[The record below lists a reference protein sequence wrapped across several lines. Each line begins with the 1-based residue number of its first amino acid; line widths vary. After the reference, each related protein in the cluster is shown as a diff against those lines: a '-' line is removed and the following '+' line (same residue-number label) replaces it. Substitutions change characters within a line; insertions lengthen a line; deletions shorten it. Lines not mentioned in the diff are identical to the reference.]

1 MLHKDASGMYKT
13 SLFSDIGNLVHGF
26 SSRALGDGRT
36 PLGKSAIAQALLL
49 DETVMLQSKQIHSAT
64 VKVVSDAK
72 VMIVPEADGL
82 VTTVDS
88 GVALGV
94 RTADCTPIL
103 LVDPVAHVTAAV
115 HAGWRGT
122 AGEIVKHAVETMI
135 EKGARAANIRATIGP
150 HIGMC
155 CYSVDES
162 RVKIFTDKYPN
173 DPKVISKIGDTW
185 YLDIGWANYLQL
197 REAGL
202 TASHIDAPITCT
214 SCQITEFYSYRK
226 DTKESFGEMLG
237 IIGWKTV

>member
-13 SLFSDIGNLVHGF
+13 SLFSDIDNLVHGF
-26 SSRALGDGRT
+26 SSRSLGDGRT
-36 PLGKSAIAQALLL
+36 QLGKSAICAALVY
-49 DETVMLQSKQIHSAT
+49 DEKNILQSKQIHSAV
-64 VKVVSDAK
+64 VKVVSGDSES
-72 VMIVPEADGL
+72 VTPDADGL
-82 VTTVDS
+82 VAVGDS

-103 LVDPVAHVTAAV
+103 LVDPVTRVTSAV
-115 HAGWRGT
+115 HAGWRGS
-122 AGEIVKHAVETMI
+122 AGEIVAHAVETMV
-135 EKGARAANIRATIGP
+135 EKGANVSDIRATIGP

-173 DPKVISKIGDTW
+173 DPKVISRIGDKW
-185 YLDIGWANYLQL
+185 YLDIGWVNYMQL
-197 REAGL
+197 RNAGVRRE
-202 TASHIDAPITCT
+202 HIDAPIMCT
-214 SCQITEFYSYRK
+214 SCQIEEFYSYRK